1 MVSCINCATLNTL
14 DSAFCRKC
22 GAAVSTLEVEEAQA
36 KLDRLASEGA
46 KALSEARYADAV
58 MSAETCL
65 EANPTMLSALTLLSD
80 ARARQGDI
88 AGALDVA
95 DRIVDLNPDSEL
107 DRIKRNKLRTQLQE
121 SIRVPETGNRG
132 LAITAAIAAVV
143 LVSTLGILGA
153 KFAFGN
159 NTVAAKDKPEITSGT
174 ENPVVT
180 TANPPNGNQQT
191 AGGQIQQNAQPT
203 NAAKPGEVGAVTN
216 QTNSEPRDATTP
228 LRDPGTRGS
237 RMPNIPLPTFQGGS
251 LPSANDNISVEPVR
265 PPGPAFTSNNTGR
278 PKPGEDP
285 DPTTTTAP
293 STTDDRN
300 APPAEPDPGEIEIKI
315 RDGGPKTQGGGTRTD
330 GGAQAMMNTARQQQ
344 LTNNSTGAAGS
355 YEKALQAGA
364 DPVFTNQRLGL
375 TYARAG
381 KKDQAIDAYQ
391 KAISAGESA
400 MASGRGDKARI
411 QKAVD
416 VCRQALKVLQ
426 GG

>member
-121 SIRVPETGNRG
+121 SIRVPESGNRG
-132 LAITAAIAAVV
+132 LAITAAVAAVV
-143 LVSTLGILGA
+143 LVGTIGILGA
-153 KFAFGN
+153 KLALGN
-159 NTVAAKDKPEITSGT
+159 GTVAAKDKPDVSTSLGT
-174 ENPVVT
+174 ETGNGA
-180 TANPPNGNQQT
+180 TANQT
-191 AGGQIQQNAQPT
+191 TPVQQNAAGQVQT
-203 NAAKPGEVGAVTN
+203 NPQTANTAKPGDVGAIST
-216 QTNSEPRDATTP
+216 QPTTDQRASETP
-228 LRDPGTRGS
+228 MREPESRGNRSAMNLPKFDGTR
-237 RMPNIPLPTFQGGS
+237 
-251 LPSANDNISVEPVR
+251 LPSADESISVQPVR
-265 PPGPAFTSNNTGR
+265 PPEIPVNNGANR
-278 PKPGEDP
+278 PRPGGDP
-285 DPTTTTAP
+285 DPTTPPT
-293 STTDDRN
+293 SDDRN